1 MWGDEQVCTNGEGC
15 RKRRPIISKESDQV
29 RTGSQNLRKETFKKE
44 VKCKLGQL
52 LKGDSQKKVMSASLV
67 LSTVSGTS
75 LMFIQYIMNVSTIT
89 WKSDKEKSFLNGIRE
104 QGDDLKG

>member
-1 MWGDEQVCTNGEGC
+1 MNKYVQMGKDVEREDQLLA
-15 RKRRPIISKESDQV
+15 KESNQV

>member
-1 MWGDEQVCTNGEGC
+1 MNKYVQMGKDVEREDQLLA
-15 RKRRPIISKESDQV
+15 KESDQV

-52 LKGDSQKKVMSASLV
+52 LKGDSQKKVMSVSFV

-75 LMFIQYIMNVSTIT
+75 LIFIQYIMNVSTII
-89 WKSDKEKSFLNGIRE
+89 WKSDEEKSLLNGIRE
-104 QGDDLKG
+104 KGDDLKG